1 MWAPVSRLREAR
13 FGGRKKVGSD
23 HAQREIRM
31 AANAGTPQLG
41 RHRGRGRRKV
51 MSEINVTPMVD
62 VMLVLLI
69 IFMVSAP
76 LLTVGVPIDLPQS
89 QATSL
94 DQDKEPLTLSVNDKG
109 QVFLQN
115 SEIAIADLVPKLKAV
130 AEARGGT
137 EARIYVRGD
146 KKVDYGTVMR
156 VMGRLSGAGF
166 HRVALVTEY
175 EQGS

>member
-1 MWAPVSRLREAR
+1 MAFQATVP
-13 FGGRKKVGSD
+13 GGGKR
-23 HAQREIRM
+23 
-31 AANAGTPQLG
+31 
-41 RHRGRGRRKV
+41 RGRRRAPV

-89 QATSL
+89 QAKSL
-94 DQDKEPLTLSVNDKG
+94 TQDKEPLTISVNEKG
-109 QVFLQN
+109 AIYLQN
-115 SEIAIADLVPKLKAV
+115 SEIEMDALVPKLQAI

-146 KKVDYGTVMR
+146 RSVNYGTMMK
-156 VMGRLSGAGF
+156 VMGRLSAAGF
-166 HRVALVTEY
+166 HRVALVTEF
-175 EQGS
+175 EQGSK